1 MTRWEL
7 NGDYFEACNCD
18 VACPCI
24 FSSYPPP
31 DGHCSVIMACH
42 VDSGKFGDT
51 KLDGLNTFLAVY
63 SPGPMDKVKW
73 KVAMYIDSKA
83 NRTQSEAL
91 EAIFTK
97 KQAGGMFASSIGEYL
112 GSKSAGIQYATD
124 GKTRSLKIRGIAD
137 VEVEDFMGPNG
148 KPTSFKNAHGLAPNL
163 LYVAK
168 SKKLEYKDHGMNWQI
183 SGKNSYHAPF
193 SWKGG

>member
-1 MTRWEL
+1 
-7 NGDYFEACNCD
+7 
-18 VACPCI
+18 
-24 FSSYPPP
+24 
-31 DGHCSVIMACH
+31 MACH

-73 KVAMYIDSKA
+73 KVAIYIDSKA
-83 NRTQSEAL
+83 NRAQSEAL

-97 KQAGGMFASSIGEYL
+97 KEAGGMFASSIGEYL
-112 GSKSAGIQYATD
+112 GSKSVGIRYATD
-124 GKTRSLKIRGIAD
+124 GKTRSLKIQGIAD

-168 SKKLEYKDHGMNWQI
+168 SKKLKYKDHGMNWQI

-193 SWKGG
+193 SWKGS

>member
-1 MTRWEL
+1 MTMWEL
-7 NGDYFEACNCD
+7 KGDYFEACNCD

-24 FSSYPPP
+24 FSSYLPP

-42 VDSGKFGDT
+42 LDSGRLGNT
-51 KLDGLNTFLAVY
+51 RLDGLNVFLAFY
-63 SPGPMDKVKW
+63 SRGPMDKVKW

-83 NRTQSEAL
+83 NKTQSEAL

-97 KQAGGMFASSIGEYL
+97 NLFASSIGEYL
-112 GSKSAGIQYATD
+112 GSRSAGIQYTID
-124 GKTRSLKIRGIAD
+124 RKTRSLRIQGIAD
-137 VEVEDFMGPNG
+137 VEVEDFIGPNG
-148 KPTSFKNAHGLAPNL
+148 KTTEFKNAHWLAPDL

-168 SKKLEYKDHGMNWQI
+168 SKKLKYEDHGMNWQI

-193 SWKGG
+193 SRKGS